1 MPWASTTEYNDA
13 IQNLRTSVSDEE
25 LQAGELARTSLGL
38 PLLWSG
44 NFADVYRVH
53 CEQTGNTWAVKC
65 FTRESPGLKERYRKI
80 SAHLNQARLP
90 FMVDFQFVEPGIR
103 VGSAWYPFLKMR
115 WVEGLNLNQFV
126 GEHVT
131 RPSTLKQLLGLWVKL
146 SARLRQARIAHAD
159 LQHGNVLLVPL
170 PRGKLALRLIDYDGM
185 YVPALAGRPPG
196 EVGHPAYQHPQ
207 RLREGVYNSEV
218 DRFSQL
224 AVYSAVR
231 CLTVGKR
238 PLWTRFDNG
247 DNLLFREVDF
257 QSPGKSEVFHQ
268 LWALGD
274 PDARALIGRLIL
286 ATQMPLDR
294 VSLLSE
300 VVSNGGVRRL
310 SRDEER
316 QVRALLDRGASA
328 IPRRPISFTPWRTE
342 GRARPF
348 ASGERGPAFAAPQ
361 AGTPGRTPPS
371 GGIQD
376 TSGFWK
382 PPPVG
387 TPAGSPSAGSPGSA
401 AGKTRWWVSGQP
413 EPAKPQHPPPRT
425 WYPQPPRRRA
435 AHLDREVAIHLGG
448 GLTMELVLIAAGQ
461 FLMGAPAWEQDA
473 QSREKPQH
481 RVRLTQ
487 PFYLAKYPV
496 TQEQWQAVMGY
507 NPSRFKALNG
517 PVEQVSWDDCQA
529 FLSKLN
535 GRHGTTGATFRL
547 PTEAEWEYACRA
559 GSSTRWCFGDDE
571 ATLGNYAWYYANSG
585 RSTHPVGQKRP
596 NAWGLYDVHG
606 NVWEWCA
613 DWYDGDYYRT
623 SASRDP
629 KGPHSG
635 DYRVLRGGSWAYDP
649 WGTRSTFRHWDTPGG
664 RDDNCGFR
672 VAGTA

>member
-1 MPWASTTEYNDA
+1 MRVASMPWASATEYNDA

-25 LQAGELARTSLGL
+25 LRSGELARTSLGL
-38 PLLWSG
+38 PMLWSG

-90 FMVDFQFVEPGIR
+90 FMVDFQFIEPGIR

-115 WVEGLNLNQFV
+115 WIEGLNLNQFV
-126 GEHVT
+126 GEYVT
-131 RPSTLKQLLGLWVKL
+131 RPSTLKQLLELWVKL
-146 SARLRQARIAHAD
+146 SARLRQAQIAHAD

-170 PRGKLALRLIDYDGM
+170 PRGQLALRLIDYDGM

-218 DRFSQL
+218 DRFSHL
-224 AVYSAVR
+224 AIYSAVR
-231 CLTVGKR
+231 CLAVGKR
-238 PLWTRFDNG
+238 QLWTRFDNG

-257 QSPGKSEVFHQ
+257 RSPGKSEVLHQ

-274 PDARALIGRLIL
+274 PDARALVGRLIL

-310 SRDEER
+310 SRDEDR

-328 IPRRPISFTPWRTE
+328 I
-342 GRARPF
+342 
-348 ASGERGPAFAAPQ
+348 Q
-361 AGTPGRTPPS
+361 AGTPA
-371 GGIQD
+371 
-376 TSGFWK
+376 GF
-382 PPPVG
+382 
-387 TPAGSPSAGSPGSA
+387 PSAGSPGSA
-401 AGKTRWWVSGQP
+401 AGDAPWWVSGQP
-413 EPAKPQHPPPRT
+413 GAARAQRPPRGS
-425 WYPQPPRRRA
+425 WAPPSLPRRA
-435 AHLDREVAIHLGG
+435 AHLNRKVTIHLGLG
-448 GLTMELVLIAAGQ
+448 VTMELALIPAGE
-461 FLMGAPAWEQDA
+461 FPMGSPNSDRDA
-473 QSREKPQH
+473 SSNEKPRH
-481 RVRLTQ
+481 RVRITR
-487 PFYLAKYPV
+487 PFYLGQCEV

-507 NPSRFKALNG
+507 NASRFNAPEN
-517 PVEQVSWDDCQA
+517 PVEEVSWDDCQA

-535 GRHGTTGATFRL
+535 ERYGRTGATFRL

-571 ATLGNYAWYYANSG
+571 GSLEDYAWYSASSAG
-585 RSTHPVGQKRP
+585 STHPVGRKRP

-606 NVWEWCA
+606 NVGEWCA
-613 DWYDGDYYRT
+613 DWYASSYYRT
-623 SASRDP
+623 SPSSDP
-629 KGPHSG
+629 RGPKSG
-635 DYRVLRGGSWAYDP
+635 RVRVLRGGSWLDAARD
-649 WGTRSTFRHWDTPGG
+649 TRSAYRFGGAPGSCYRG
-664 RDDNCGFR
+664 VGFR
-672 VAGTA
+672 VARTP